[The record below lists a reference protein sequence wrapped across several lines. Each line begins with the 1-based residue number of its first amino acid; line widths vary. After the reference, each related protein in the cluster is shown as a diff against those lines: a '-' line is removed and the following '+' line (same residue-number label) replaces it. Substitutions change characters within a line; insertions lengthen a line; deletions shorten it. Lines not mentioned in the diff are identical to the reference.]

1 MNVFGVEFGGV
12 FYMKDVLSEFMV
24 GGEIIPADKA
34 FRVEI
39 LLHPWITPVDWNRV
53 HMEGVNEFLCAPTGS
68 AGVFKSNVEA
78 VAGKPINLYLVAV
91 AGR

>member
-1 MNVFGVEFGGV
+1 MNVFGVELGGV
-12 FYMKDVLSEFMV
+12 VYMQDVLSEFMV

-53 HMEGVNEFLCAPTGS
+53 HMEGIDQLLSTPTCP
-68 AGVFKSNVEA
+68 AGVFEGNVEA
-78 VAGKPINLYLVAV
+78 VAGEPIDLHLVAV